1 MIAHIRFMDD
11 RIREKRILVVDDESD
26 LTLFY
31 RMSLEFHGFEVE
43 TFNDPRNALS
53 NFQTILKFC
62 RTPLFTRCIS
72 KYLWN

>member
-1 MIAHIRFMDD
+1 MITHIRFMDD
-11 RIREKRILVVDDESD
+11 RIRGKRILVVDDESD

-53 NFQTILKFC
+53 NFQTILNSAELH
-62 RTPLFTRCIS
+62 LFTRCIS